1 MNKSKSYPLLS
12 SDVVQPMRKSTSLSD
27 LNESDYYFE
36 EFFEGDGNLGIV
48 FTEDKSNIV
57 VQKILPNTVASET
70 FGLYIQMI
78 LIEVDGRDVTN
89 MSFKRVSK
97 LISKGW
103 NDNNRIYL
111 KFKKQIFP
119 RLSKIL
125 NQFNLLKYYDL
136 FVDLGAKDETDL
148 EYIIE
153 DDLIKMDMTKDEIQQ
168 FKKINPNI

>member
-57 VQKILPNTVASET
+57 VQKIIPNTVASET

-89 MSFKRVSK
+89 MSFQRVSK

-111 KFKKQIFP
+111 E
-119 RLSKIL
+119 
-125 NQFNLLKYYDL
+125 LKNKL
-136 FVDLGAKDETDL
+136 C
-148 EYIIE
+148 
-153 DDLIKMDMTKDEIQQ
+153 
-168 FKKINPNI
+168 